1 MKTRKNIIKNK
12 IPGTCCETTF
22 KGLNT
27 WYKSMFEQLGWM
39 VLAKQYGMTDKVNV
53 YVNSVY
59 RIHMA
64 IEQKMK
70 KTEDKDRIEDLR
82 VMHKNIKILLQHVQK
97 DFKM

>member
-1 MKTRKNIIKNK
+1 MKTRK

-22 KGLNT
+22 KGLNR
-27 WYKSMFEQLGWM
+27 WYKSVFEQLGWM

-70 KTEDKDRIEDLR
+70 KTEDKDRMEDLR
-82 VMHKNIKILLQHVQK
+82 VMKKNVQILLTHVQK
-97 DFKM
+97 DFKI

>member
-1 MKTRKNIIKNK
+1 MKTRK

-22 KGLNT
+22 KGLNR
-27 WYKSMFEQLGWM
+27 WYKSVFEKLGWM
-39 VLAKQYGMTDKVNV
+39 VLAHERGMTDKVKV

-64 IEQKMK
+64 IDQKMK
-70 KTEDKDRIEDLR
+70 KTEDKDRLEDLR
-82 VMHKNIKILLQHVQK
+82 VMKKNVQILLVHVQK

>member
-1 MKTRKNIIKNK
+1 MKTRK

-22 KGLNT
+22 KGLNR
-27 WYKSMFEQLGWM
+27 WYKSVFEKLGWM
-39 VLAKQYGMTDKVNV
+39 VLAHERGMTDKVKV

-64 IEQKMK
+64 IDQKMK
-70 KTEDKDRIEDLR
+70 KTEDKDRLEDLR
-82 VMHKNIKILLQHVQK
+82 VMKKNVQILLNHVQK

>member
-1 MKTRKNIIKNK
+1 MKTRK

-22 KGLNT
+22 KGLNR
-27 WYKSMFEQLGWM
+27 WYKSVFEQLGWM

-70 KTEDKDRIEDLR
+70 KTEDKDRMEDLR
-82 VMHKNIKILLQHVQK
+82 VMKKNVKILLAHVQK
-97 DFKM
+97 DFKI